1 MLPGLISNGDTYKP
15 IGSCHDRLTIR
26 DRAVRTS
33 HDDATPAKR
42 YLRHMVR
49 SHVFADRAAAGVAL
63 ARELQR
69 RVLEPPLIVLALPRG
84 GVAVAYEVARMLR
97 APLDVMVVRKI
108 GMPGQPELAIGAI
121 ASGGI
126 LVREPG
132 LEKEFPELA
141 GSFDRLVE
149 QERLELA
156 RRERVYRPG
165 AGALELRGKSTI
177 LVDDGLATGSTMLAA
192 IRAARNAGATAIIVA
207 APVASPQAAALVRR
221 EADAT
226 VILQTPGA
234 LFAIG
239 QWYRNFEQL
248 EDAEVC
254 RLLEL
259 GRRDSNGAP

>member
-1 MLPGLISNGDTYKP
+1 M
-15 IGSCHDRLTIR
+15 
-26 DRAVRTS
+26 
-33 HDDATPAKR
+33 
-42 YLRHMVR
+42 MVR
-49 SHVFADRAAAGVAL
+49 SHIFADRAAAGMAL

-69 RVLEPPLIVLALPRG
+69 RLLRPPLIVLALPRG
-84 GVAVAYEVARMLR
+84 GVAVAYEVARMLH
-97 APLDVMVVRKI
+97 APLDVLIVRKI

-132 LEKEFPELA
+132 MEQEFPELA
-141 GSFDRLVE
+141 ASFERLVE
-149 QERLELA
+149 EQRLELE
-156 RRERVYRPG
+156 RRQRVYCPG
-165 AGALELRGKSTI
+165 AGALELSGKSAI

-192 IRAARNAGATAIIVA
+192 VRAARKAGAATIIVA
-207 APVASPQAAALVRR
+207 APVASPEAAALVRR

-226 VILQTPGA
+226 VILQTPPA
-234 LFAIG
+234 LLAIG

-259 GRRDSNGAP
+259 SRRGFNDGPAANAEKHATP